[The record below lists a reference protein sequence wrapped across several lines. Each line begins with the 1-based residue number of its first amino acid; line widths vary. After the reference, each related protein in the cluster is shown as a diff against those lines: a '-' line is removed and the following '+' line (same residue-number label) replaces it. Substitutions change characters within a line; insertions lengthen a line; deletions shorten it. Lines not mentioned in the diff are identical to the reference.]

1 MVEQLAFNQLV
12 VGSNPT
18 GGIYM
23 SRKHDAGKGDTFRP
37 VDREKYSRNWDKI
50 FKKGIENVGNK
61 TVGSS
66 KRRTNNRKK

>member
-1 MVEQLAFNQLV
+1 
-12 VGSNPT
+12 
-18 GGIYM
+18 M

-37 VDREKYSRNWDKI
+37 VDWEKYSRNWDKI

-61 TVGSS
+61 TVGSN